1 VETATF
7 VLALAAF
14 LTVAGH
20 AGFRAWA
27 AYRRKTAAERLTAL
41 AGSFADGLSAG
52 LGAGC
57 LGTFAGIALGQAIH
71 QALERHR
78 LRKADEKQE
87 AERGR
92 RREMDS
98 FRAEVAEA
106 LAAALAAGRQGQGL
120 RSAPA
125 DGASPNGEAGDA
137 FCPCGRR
144 KGPGFRRCRACAG
157 R

>member
-1 VETATF
+1 MQTATF
-7 VLALAAF
+7 VRALAAF

-27 AYRRKTAAERLTAL
+27 ACRRRAAAERLTAL
-41 AGSFADGLSAG
+41 AGSLADGLSAG

-57 LGTFAGIALGQAIH
+57 LGTFAGTALGKALRR
-71 QALERHR
+71 ALERHR
-78 LRKADEKQE
+78 LRKANEKQE
-87 AERGR
+87 AEQGR
-92 RREMDS
+92 RREMDA

-106 LAAALAAGRQGQGL
+106 LAAALAAGRRGQGF
-120 RSAPA
+120 SGAPA
-125 DGASPNGEAGDA
+125 DGASSNGEAGDA

-144 KGPGFRRCRACAG
+144 KGPGFSRCRACAG